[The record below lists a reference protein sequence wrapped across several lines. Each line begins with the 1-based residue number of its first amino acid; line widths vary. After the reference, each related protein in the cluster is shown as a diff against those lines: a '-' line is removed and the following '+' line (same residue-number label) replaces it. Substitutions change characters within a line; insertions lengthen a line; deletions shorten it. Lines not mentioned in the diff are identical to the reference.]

1 MISTLVNLLG
11 SFYENKDYAK
21 AESIANRIHLAI
33 PGDQVSLQFLGLVY
47 YHTGR
52 IVDAMKVF
60 DRVQGKQNAGSSVL
74 SEGREVLGSAVAA
87 VSYEASRRVP
97 YLAQAWRD
105 LGNALT
111 RKGIAS
117 QYRVV
122 CAA

>member
-21 AESIANRIHLAI
+21 AESIANRIHVAI

-52 IVDAMKVF
+52 VVDAMKVF
-60 DRVQGKQNAGSSVL
+60 DRVQEKQNVDSNDL
-74 SEGREVLGSAVAA
+74 PEGRQALGSAVAA

-97 YLAQAWRD
+97 YLAQAWRE
-105 LGNALT
+105 LGNALMK
-111 RKGIAS
+111 KGSAS
-117 QYRVV
+117 QYRMA

>member
-60 DRVQGKQNAGSSVL
+60 DRVQEKQDVDSNDL
-74 SEGREVLGSAVAA
+74 PEGRQGLGSAVAA

>member
-52 IVDAMKVF
+52 VVDAMKVF
-60 DRVQGKQNAGSSVL
+60 DRVQGKQCFDSNAL
-74 SEGREVLGSAVAA
+74 PEGQQLLGSAVAA

-97 YLAQAWRD
+97 YLAQAWHD